1 MKKRV
6 IVLTLLFIFA
16 WTHPLNH
23 SVRIDLE
30 VSPPKDKR
38 EEAVVVQTKATPEQ
52 KYQNKVMAAR
62 YAKAGWNWDRK
73 QRRCIHTLFTK
84 ESRFDHLADN
94 PKSTA
99 FGIGQVL
106 KETSREPDIQIL
118 NAYKY
123 IKHRY
128 DTPCRALAH
137 HQRKNW
143 Y

>member
-1 MKKRV
+1 MKTRV
-6 IVLTLLFIFA
+6 IILILLFTFA
-16 WTHPLNH
+16 WSFPLTHNVEVKV
-23 SVRIDLE
+23 SVTN
-30 VSPPKDKR
+30 PKP
-38 EEAVVVQTKATPEQ
+38 AVVQTKATWAQ
-52 KYQNKVMAAR
+52 KQANKAMAMR
-62 YAKAGWNWDRK
+62 YAKAGWNWDRH
-73 QRRCIHTLFTK
+73 QRKCAYSLFMK

-106 KETSREPDIQIL
+106 KETSKDPAIQIL

-128 DTPCRALAH
+128 DTPCRALSH
-137 HQRKNW
+137 HTRKNW

>member
-1 MKKRV
+1 MKKRM
-6 IVLTLLFIFA
+6 IVLILMFIFA
-16 WTHPLNH
+16 WTFPLTHN
-23 SVRIDLE
+23 VE
-30 VSPPKDKR
+30 VKVNIGKSLPKQ
-38 EEAVVVQTKATPEQ
+38 VVQTKATPKQ
-52 KYQNKVMAAR
+52 KYHNKVTAMR
-62 YAKAGWNWDRK
+62 YAKAGWNWDRQ
-73 QRRCIHTLFTK
+73 QRKCAYSLFMK

-94 PKSTA
+94 PRSTA

-106 KETSREPDIQIL
+106 KETSKDPAIQIL

-137 HQRKNW
+137 HHRKNW